1 MKRSTI
7 REHVFR
13 ILFRYDFYGQ
23 EDFAEQATLYFDA
36 RVPEKIVPIMYRKG
50 PVEKDED
57 DDELDCA
64 VISDMDRAEIQSRAE
79 QIAALVPEIDKQIEA
94 ACDGW
99 ALGRIGKAELAILR
113 VAVFE
118 LKYDGIK
125 PAIAINEAV
134 ELAKKYCDVKS
145 RSFVNGVLAK
155 ML

>member
-1 MKRSTI
+1 MGT
-7 REHVFR
+7 
-13 ILFRYDFYGQ
+13 
-23 EDFAEQATLYFDA
+23 
-36 RVPEKIVPIMYRKG
+36 
-50 PVEKDED
+50 
-57 DDELDCA
+57 
-64 VISDMDRAEIQSRAE
+64 
-79 QIAALVPEIDKQIEA
+79 
-94 ACDGW
+94 
-99 ALGRIGKAELAILR
+99 GRIGKAELAILR